1 MGEVIRA
8 NRSTV
13 VTTRHG
19 LRVAVVAGQPYDAD
33 SELVRDFPHLFGPV
47 VEQAT
52 ANPGEVRNVV
62 RPS

>member
-19 LRVAVVAGQPYDAD
+19 HRVAVVAGKAYDGSHDAFSLARMEAD
-33 SELVRDFPHLFGPV
+33 VMC
-47 VEQAT
+47 
-52 ANPGEVRNVV
+52 
-62 RPS
+62 